1 MTLKPPPLTLALL
14 LALTGVPV
22 ALLVGLL
29 SGSSGWGWPDANIL
43 WLIRVPRV
51 LAAFGTGAALALAG
65 ALIQLVTRNPLG
77 DPQILGITSG
87 ASVGALLALMLAPV
101 GLSLA
106 PELGATLGAL
116 AAMSLVFALAW
127 RSMGR
132 GLAPSAQPGTVV
144 VLLVG
149 IMVGSAC
156 SAAISFMLAVAN
168 EQQLRG
174 LVFWLLGDLNGA
186 TLWWPVWLAIAVAA
200 LLTWPRAHELDWLA
214 RGDAWAWTLGV
225 PVARRRRL
233 AILGACIATGAA
245 VATAGSIG
253 FVGLVAPHIV
263 RLTGLRNARLLL
275 PFAALFGGVFLVL
288 ADTVARV
295 LVAPTQLPVG
305 VVSASV
311 GVPLFLML
319 LLRRRA

>member
-1 MTLKPPPLTLALL
+1 MTLRPPPLTLALL
-14 LALTGVPV
+14 LAAFGVPM
-22 ALLVGLL
+22 ALLLGLL
-29 SGSSGWGWPDANIL
+29 AGSSGWGWPAGEIF
-43 WLIRVPRV
+43 WLIRLPRV

-77 DPQILGITSG
+77 DPHILGITSG
-87 ASVGALLALMLAPV
+87 ASVGALLTILLVPT
-101 GLSLA
+101 GSLFM

-116 AAMSLVFALAW
+116 GAMSLVFTLAW

-132 GLAPSAQPGTVV
+132 GLAPSAQPGTVI

-149 IMVGSAC
+149 VMIGAAC
-156 SAAISFMLAVAN
+156 SAAVSFMLAVAADS
-168 EQQLRG
+168 QLRS

-186 TLWWPVWLAIAVAA
+186 SLWWPVWLGGGLAL

-233 AILGACIATGAA
+233 AILAACLATGAA
-245 VATAGSIG
+245 VATAGSVG

-263 RLTGLRNARLLL
+263 RLTGLRAARVLL
-275 PFAALFGGVFLVL
+275 PFSALFGGVFLVL
-288 ADTVARV
+288 ADTVART

-305 VVSASV
+305 VISAAV